1 MINSIGEDENSNEY
15 VGLDVNHV
23 THSLAL
29 SLKPFKIINLN
40 PFGGLKDANG
50 KVRIIKFMHK
60 RIAQNSIPRLRYKHF
75 KHHNYLS
82 F

>member
-1 MINSIGEDENSNEY
+1 MPLINSIGEDENSNEY

-50 KVRIIKFMHK
+50 KVRIIKFMLK
-60 RIAQNSIPRLRYKHF
+60 RIAQN
-75 KHHNYLS
+75 
-82 F
+82 